1 MTSTSD
7 ISDVDQGHQE
17 LVFGPTTPM
26 TEIFSTVDVDF
37 YSGEGGGR
45 GGGGGGGGGG
55 RRCGGDVFG
64 HEEEVVLGC
73 LMVVLVRGGEG
84 GEGEDKQGR
93 SLYVVVQR
101 GRRGRY

>member
-45 GGGGGGGGGG
+45 GG
-55 RRCGGDVFG
+55 RCGGDVFG